1 MGLFLK
7 LNLYFLASELCSW
20 LLYYSLPVLKDILPN
35 RYYLHFALL
44 STSIYML
51 LGYPVTFATLGIADK
66 QLEEFYSRMEEYYGN
81 LSKKRIKG
89 SAHYQGDK
97 TKSTF

>member
-1 MGLFLK
+1 MNSVPG
-7 LNLYFLASELCSW
+7 
-20 LLYYSLPVLKDILPN
+20 YSTIPCLDILPD

-66 QLEEFYSRMEEYYGN
+66 QLEQFYSRMEEYYGN
-81 LSKKRIKG
+81 LFKKRIKG
-89 SAHYQGDK
+89 SAHCRGDK

>member
-7 LNLYFLASELCSW
+7 LNLYFSASELCSW

-66 QLEEFYSRMEEYYGN
+66 QLEEYYGN